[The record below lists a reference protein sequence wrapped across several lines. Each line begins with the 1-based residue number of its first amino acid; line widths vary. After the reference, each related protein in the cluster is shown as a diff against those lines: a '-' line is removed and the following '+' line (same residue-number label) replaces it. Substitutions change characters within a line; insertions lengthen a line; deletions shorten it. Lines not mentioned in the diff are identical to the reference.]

1 MAATARKIVAKP
13 FLYVIVC
20 VGILFMSKCRGTV
33 SKALLM
39 SIPAISERGAG
50 VGALGLSSVVC
61 VMLVRRVEV
70 ECLGLKPCCEGE
82 RGM

>member
-1 MAATARKIVAKP
+1 MLV
-13 FLYVIVC
+13 FS
-20 VGILFMSKCRGTV
+20 ILFISRCRGTV

-39 SIPAISERGAG
+39 SIAAMSVRGAG
-50 VGALGLSSVVC
+50 LGALRPSSVVC
-61 VMLVRRVEV
+61 VMLVSRVEV